1 MALHPCLR
9 EQIFA
14 RIFGRNGLEFFHQVA
29 HALVHGR
36 RHDYLDFDVL
46 VAARAV
52 AGTGHAFFFQA
63 QRLAAVCRR
72 RDAHERAAVDRG
84 DFDFCAQRGFA
95 HRDRNFGVQIVAAAF
110 EERMRLYVHAQ
121 IQIAWGRAHGSCVA
135 FARDADAAATGYA
148 SGDAHVDRFGA
159 AQTAFAAARWAD
171 LANFAGAAAA
181 RAGNVE
187 FHFAGSLL
195 DGPRAV
201 AGRAGLRGADGA
213 RAVARFAG
221 VEARDG
227 QFFDGAAD
235 GIPKVDF
242 DLIFKIAA
250 RLVFRFLAAAAP
262 AAEKLAEEIAE
273 TRVAALCSRAAAKI
287 KAVEIEI
294 DTFPVLLPSSP
305 RTAGRNVVAVE
316 AVLVVH
322 LAFFRVGEDVV
333 GFLQLL
339 EFFLAGFIAGVE
351 IGMVFAR
358 EFAESRANIF
368 RVGLLRDP

>member
-171 LANFAGAAAA
+171 LANFAGAATA

-195 DGPRAV
+195 DG
-201 AGRAGLRGADGA
+201 A
-213 RAVARFAG
+213 RAVARLAG

-242 DLIFKIAA
+242 DLIFKVAA
-250 RLVFRFLAAAAP
+250 GLVFRFLAAAAP

-294 DTFPVLLPSSP
+294 DTFAVLLPSSS

-322 LAFFRVGEDVV
+322 LTFFRVGEDVV

-339 EFFLAGFIAGVE
+339 EFFLAGFIARVE